1 MTCWEGSQ
9 TLCVLYKWLSENTH
23 QTSLKTGS
31 DNVKI
36 KLYKIERVI
45 WYEKYSYGYLEQ
57 NEDGDYILTIP
68 KAGGLY
74 VIKISKSNN

>member
-1 MTCWEGSQ
+1 M
-9 TLCVLYKWLSENTH
+9 KWLYENTP
-23 QTSLKTGS
+23 QTRLKTGR

-68 KAGGLY
+68 KDGGLY